1 MSRSLSVTVTLV
13 RELAG
18 AAALD
23 PPERQHGNDLAGR
36 RFDDHDL
43 IAHDEKAV
51 SAVLRSDFDDVGRER
66 LQMKVARNNGADRQ
80 REIHVVHGLYVQAG
94 DGLHYPRSLLI
105 VDVHR
110 RVDAC

>member
-1 MSRSLSVTVTLV
+1 
-13 RELAG
+13 
-18 AAALD
+18 
-23 PPERQHGNDLAGR
+23 
-36 RFDDHDL
+36 
-43 IAHDEKAV
+43 
-51 SAVLRSDFDDVGRER
+51 
-66 LQMKVARNNGADRQ
+66 MKVARNNGADRQ